1 MRCMS
6 AAPWSASFCCGR
18 ASSCARHWASAAQ
31 RGSRQGAHHESP
43 RCGGVRFAR
52 RSMSHFDEMTCLLYL
67 EGQLE
72 RPRALELVAH
82 AEGCAECRALLRA
95 LERESRLLA
104 HALVEED
111 ETVPA
116 RLLAPRLAITRPG
129 PGLCP
134 LALLPP
140 VPTRFGPAW

>member
-1 MRCMS
+1 
-6 AAPWSASFCCGR
+6 
-18 ASSCARHWASAAQ
+18 
-31 RGSRQGAHHESP
+31 
-43 RCGGVRFAR
+43 
-52 RSMSHFDEMTCLLYL
+52 MTCLLYL

-116 RLLAPRLAITRPG
+116 RLLAPPVSDKTPWAWIVSFGLAAAGAYTLWTGVVEPWRQELSRAG
-129 PGLCP
+129 
-134 LALLPP
+134 
-140 VPTRFGPAW
+140 FGGDSLI

>member
-1 MRCMS
+1 MRWVC
-6 AAPWSASFCCGR
+6 AAPSS
-18 ASSCARHWASAAQ
+18 ASSCCGHAISCARRWASAAQ
-31 RGSRQGAHHESP
+31 RGLQQGAHHESP
-43 RCGGVRFAR
+43 DVDFAR

-116 RLLAPRLAITRPG
+116 RLLDRKSTRLNSSHGYISY
-129 PGLCP
+129 
-134 LALLPP
+134 
-140 VPTRFGPAW
+140 

>member
-1 MRCMS
+1 
-6 AAPWSASFCCGR
+6 
-18 ASSCARHWASAAQ
+18 
-31 RGSRQGAHHESP
+31 
-43 RCGGVRFAR
+43 
-52 RSMSHFDEMTCLLYL
+52 MTCLLYL

-111 ETVPA
+111 EAMPA
-116 RLLAPRLAITRPG
+116 RLLAPPVSDNTPWAWIVSFGLAAAGTYTLWTAVVAPWRQELGRAGFGGVSLITLLFFGGVFWQGWRSVATM
-129 PGLCP
+129 LNCVA
-134 LALLPP
+134 LAQ
-140 VPTRFGPAW
+140 

>member
-6 AAPWSASFCCGR
+6 AAPSSASFCCGR
-18 ASSCARHWASAAQ
+18 AISCATRWASAAQ
-31 RGSRQGAHHESP
+31 QGLQQGAHHESP
-43 RCGGVRFAR
+43 RCSRVRFAR

-82 AEGCAECRALLRA
+82 AEGWAECRAVLRA

-104 HALVEED
+104 HALVD
-111 ETVPA
+111 GRA
-116 RLLAPRLAITRPG
+116 AA
-129 PGLCP
+129 
-134 LALLPP
+134 
-140 VPTRFGPAW
+140 